1 MIKEI
6 SISGFRGF
14 WISQTVKFAIP
25 KDSKPG
31 SGLTIITGANNSGKT
46 TIIESIR
53 AFNSSDSPSFSEGRR
68 NVQTGGKINLTLM
81 DDLDNLYSIASV
93 EGGGSST
100 EKNVKTTFQH
110 YILQSRR
117 AVPFEFSKT

>member
-1 MIKEI
+1 MIKKI

-14 WISQTVKFAIP
+14 GIPQTVKFAIP
-25 KDSKPG
+25 DNENPG

-53 AFNSSDSPSFSEGRR
+53 AFNSSESPSFSEGRR
-68 NVQTGGKINLTLM
+68 NVQTDGKINLTLV
-81 DDLDNLYSIASV
+81 DDFDKEYSIKSV

-100 EKNVKTTFQH
+100 EK
-110 YILQSRR
+110 S
-117 AVPFEFSKT
+117 